1 MSTQPT
7 AVAAPVVAPRDPSS
21 GKWSP
26 SGAAHVAALR
36 LASADAILRES
47 LETLDVDAV
56 TIAIRTGGE
65 ERLLVCTR
73 NGDVREAHGS
83 VSLGLILSGP
93 NRLTG
98 GVGLLQAVEGR
109 SLFGFTPNCY
119 LGAPFARTRHGATG
133 GMAAWSQR
141 PRSWTTPDG
150 TFLRRLAA
158 RCESIL
164 EADAVS

>member
-1 MSTQPT
+1 MGRNPGGPAQI
-7 AVAAPVVAPRDPSS
+7 
-21 GKWSP
+21 
-26 SGAAHVAALR
+26 AALR

-47 LETLDVDAV
+47 LESLNADAV
-56 TIAIRTGGE
+56 TIAIRTSGD

-73 NGDVREAHGS
+73 DGDVREAHGS
-83 VSLGLILSGP
+83 VSLGLVGRGP

-109 SLFGFTPNCY
+109 SLFGFTPTCY

-141 PRSWTTPDG
+141 PRAWTMPDG

-164 EADAVS
+164 EAETAHTP